1 MTTKKYDIE
10 FKKTLVDLFQSGQ
23 SVISLSKEFGVASGT
38 LYKWIDLYGK
48 TQGSGVSKDE
58 LRQLRRENA
67 KLMEQNEILK
77 KAIVIFTNK

>member
-23 SVISLSKEFGVASGT
+23 SVISLSREFGVASGT

-48 TQGSGVSKDE
+48 TQGLGVSKDE

>member
-48 TQGSGVSKDE
+48 SQVSGVSKDE
-58 LRQLRRENA
+58 LRQLKRENA